1 METAVFWGILKEIA
15 GNVISLFLMVFPALM
30 FVLSFLTTPCFS
42 HQDRLWYKYFAILS
56 ILWKVVPFGIAMVA
70 SPGAPGSSIM
80 TALPLLYMIFG
91 EEAGNPD
98 SPICVIMAALY
109 ITRDSLGTACNVS
122 GENAIGVI
130 VNTIY
135 EKWIKK

>member
-1 METAVFWGILKEIA
+1 
-15 GNVISLFLMVFPALM
+15 MVFPALM